1 MSRQALAHGE
11 IMRWNK
17 PLSERVIVV
26 TGASSGIGMATAMS
40 AAASGARV
48 VMVARGEADITLVR
62 ACIENGEGKATHVVA
77 DVGDSDD
84 VRKVAA
90 HAIET
95 FGGFDTWV
103 SVAGLTIYGTLAQ
116 VSEADD
122 VKLMQTNFRGPCT
135 VRSSP
140 PSTCASTAARS
151 STSAVWRPTSRSR
164 ARGMYVASKHVVKVF
179 TDTLRMELLE
189 EGAPINVTLL
199 KPIRSTPLCRSAHA
213 TTWTKNRCCRRR
225 STLRRR
231 SPTPS

>member
-62 ACIENGEGKATHVVA
+62 ACIENGGGKATHVVA

-84 VRKVAA
+84 VRKVPA

-122 VKLMQTNFRGPCT
+122 VKLMQTNFRGT
-135 VRSSP
+135 VHGSLIAAEHLRQHGGTIINVGSV
-140 PSTCASTAARS
+140 ASDLAFTRKGH
-151 STSAVWRPTSRSR
+151 VRREQ
-164 ARGMYVASKHVVKVF
+164 ARG
-179 TDTLRMELLE
+179 
-189 EGAPINVTLL
+189 EGL
-199 KPIRSTPLCRSAHA
+199 H
-213 TTWTKNRCCRRR
+213 RCL
-225 STLRRR
+225 THGAA
-231 SPTPS
+231 